1 MRLTRH
7 ACPTGPRW
15 ALDGAFLSPAFSLS
29 LLAQATDAQGLL
41 RACRTE
47 ESARGDL
54 LAPIDPHQELWA
66 AGVTYLRSME
76 ARAEESDIGARL
88 YAHVY
93 ESERPELFFKS
104 PGWRVVAEGRPI
116 RIRRD
121 SDWNVPEP
129 EMTLLVNTRLEIIGY
144 TAGNDVSSR
153 SIEGANALFLP
164 QAKIYDAAAAL
175 GPGIVLTDRAGVRD
189 LPITLEIRRAGK
201 TVFEGMTS
209 SARMKRD
216 PAELC
221 RWLGAELS
229 FPDGALLMT
238 GTGLVPGEAF
248 TLQVGDEVAVG
259 VGSERLVNVVA

>member
-7 ACPTGPRW
+7 ACPAGPRW
-15 ALDGAFLSPAFSLS
+15 ALDGTLLTPAFSLS
-29 LLAQATDAQGLL
+29 LLAQATDVQGLL
-41 RACRTE
+41 RACRTDE
-47 ESARGDL
+47 PAQGEL

-66 AGVTYLRSME
+66 AGVTYLRSKQ

-88 YAHVY
+88 YEHVY
-93 ESERPELFFKS
+93 ESDRPELFFKAS
-104 PGWRVVAEGRPI
+104 GWRVVGAGQPI

-129 EMTLLVNTRLEIIGY
+129 EMTLFVNARLEIIGY

-164 QAKIYDAAAAL
+164 QAKIYDASAAL
-175 GPGIVLTDRAGVRD
+175 GPGIVLTDAGGVRD
-189 LPITLEIRRAGK
+189 LPITLGIQRGGK
-201 TVFEGMTS
+201 AVFEGSTS
-209 SARMKRD
+209 SERMKRD
-216 PAELC
+216 AAELC

-238 GTGLVPGEAF
+238 GTGLVPGDDF
-248 TLQVGDEVAVG
+248 TLQPGDEVVVG
-259 VGSERLVNVVA
+259 VGSERLANTVA

>member
-7 ACPTGPRW
+7 ASPHGPRW
-15 ALDGAFLSPAFSLS
+15 ASDGALLSPGFSLS
-29 LLAQATDAQGLL
+29 LLAQATDVPGLLASCRTGEPAQG
-41 RACRTE
+41 A
-47 ESARGDL
+47 L

-88 YAHVY
+88 YEHVY
-93 ESERPELFFKS
+93 QSDRPELFFKA
-104 PGWRVVAEGRPI
+104 PGYRVVAGGQPI

-129 EMTLLVNTRLEIIGY
+129 EMTVLVNSRLQIIGY

-164 QAKIYDAAAAL
+164 QAKIYDASAAL
-175 GPGIVLTDRAGVRD
+175 GPGIVLTDAAGVQD
-189 LPITLEIRRAGK
+189 LPITLEIRRGGEVVFDGK
-201 TVFEGMTS
+201 TS

-216 PAELC
+216 AAELC
-221 RWLGAELS
+221 RWLGVELS
-229 FPDGALLMT
+229 FPNGALLMT
-238 GTGLVPGEAF
+238 GTGLVPGEDF
-248 TLQVGDEVAVG
+248 TLQSGDEVAVG
-259 VGSERLVNVVA
+259 VGTENLMNIVA

>member
-7 ACPTGPRW
+7 SCPAGPRW
-15 ALDGAFLSPAFSLS
+15 ALDGTFLTPAFSLS
-29 LLAQATDAQGLL
+29 LLAQASDLPALL
-41 RACRTE
+41 KACRTNE
-47 ESARGDL
+47 PALGPL

-93 ESERPELFFKS
+93 QSDRPELFFKA
-104 PGWRVVAEGRPI
+104 PGYRVVADGQPI
-116 RIRRD
+116 RVRRD
-121 SDWNVPEP
+121 SGWNVPEP

-164 QAKIYDAAAAL
+164 QAKVYDASAAL
-175 GPGIVLTDRAGVRD
+175 GPGIVLTDPAGVRD
-189 LPITLEIRRAGK
+189 LPITLEIRRGGNVA
-201 TVFEGMTS
+201 FEGKTS

-216 PAELC
+216 VVELC

-229 FPDGALLMT
+229 FHDGALLMT
-238 GTGLVPGEAF
+238 GTGLVPGEDF
-248 TLQVGDEVAVG
+248 TLQSGDEVAIG
-259 VGSERLVNVVA
+259 VGTERLTNTVA